1 MFDADA
7 MMRNFSGH
15 RSIAVAMLESLVTD
29 VPERIAALSSALA
42 EGDLA
47 SAEREA
53 HTLKGLGGNGGAPL
67 LRDLA
72 LRLESC
78 CRDGQLEDARRTLPD
93 LGSEADR
100 VLAEW
105 SSFLAG
111 AG

>member
-1 MFDADA
+1 VFDADA

-29 VPERIAALSSALA
+29 VPERIAALSSSLNG
-42 EGDLA
+42 GDLA

-72 LRLESC
+72 EEIESR
-78 CRDGQLEDARRTLPD
+78 CRDGRLEEARRKLPD

-105 SSFLAG
+105 SAFLAD
-111 AG
+111 AS